1 MSEIHQETSK
11 ERQQLIES
19 HNRKSLL
26 ISVGSRKTEELMNIE
41 LSIEEEFNFR
51 STPFRWFIMVSYTL
65 HLIGYCIV
73 MMSFS
78 SISVTVADIYEVDV
92 ITVNIAY
99 TFFLVNAFVLN
110 FPATYAIE
118 KFGIEKTFKIS
129 ALVSIIGVWIR
140 YISVQ

>member
-1 MSEIHQETSK
+1 M
-11 ERQQLIES
+11 IES
-19 HNRKSLL
+19 HTRKSLL
-26 ISVGSRKTEELMNIE
+26 ISVGSKKTEDLMNIE
-41 LSIEEEFNFR
+41 LSIEEEFNFKT
-51 STPFRWFIMVSYTL
+51 TPYRWLIMICFTM

-78 SISVTVADIYEVDV
+78 SISTTVAEIYEVNT

-118 KFGIEKTFKIS
+118 KYGIEKTFKVS

-140 YISVQ
+140 YISVW